1 MKIVFV
7 AYNHHPQVQSPAEWI
22 QKIQPM
28 AGIMQSLSEH
38 AQVYYAGRI
47 GYQGNYVDEG
57 VQYIF
62 PATQRDKRFI
72 PKQFHAAI
80 AAIKPDACIILGFHF
95 PIQLMQLKRKLGR
108 DCIIMARHHADRS
121 GTGIKRIIQRW
132 ADRYTDGY
140 LFNSAGN
147 ADEWLQAKIIRDPQK
162 IFELPAG
169 TTNMKRQDITQ
180 SLAITGMNGSPN
192 FLWVGRLDANK
203 DPLTVIKAF
212 EQLLNEKPL
221 AKLYIIYQEDQLI
234 EEVRRVV
241 EATDAL
247 RNNVALVGKVKY
259 EQLPYWYTGTHYH
272 ISSSYREGGSYA
284 LLEAMA
290 CGAVPIVSNI
300 PASVKAIGN
309 RGYVFEP
316 GDVEGLVSIMKQ
328 LDLREQAKQSELVQE
343 YFQKEFS
350 PGSIAKQLYQITTTL
365 R

>member
-22 QKIQPM
+22 RKIQPM
-28 AGIMQSLSEH
+28 AGIMQSLSRH

-47 GYQGNYVDEG
+47 GYYGNYTDEG

-62 PATQRDKRFI
+62 PGTQKDNRFLPKR
-72 PKQFHAAI
+72 FHAAI
-80 AAIKPDACIILGFHF
+80 AGIKPDACIVLGFHF

-108 DCIIMARHHADRS
+108 DCIIIARHHADRP
-121 GTGIKRIIQRW
+121 GTGIKKMLQQW
-132 ADRYTDGY
+132 ADHYTDAY
-140 LFNSAGN
+140 LFNSKGN
-147 ADEWLQAKIIRDPQK
+147 ADEWLQAKIIRNPGK
-162 IFELPAG
+162 IVELPAG
-169 TTNMKRQDITQ
+169 TTNMKRQDIAQ
-180 SLAITGMNGSPN
+180 SLAVTGMNGSPN
-192 FLWVGRLDANK
+192 FLWVGRLDENK

-212 EQLLNEKPL
+212 EQLLNEKPS
-221 AKLYIIYQEDQLI
+221 AKLYLVYQEEQLI
-234 EEVRRVV
+234 KQVREVV
-241 EATDAL
+241 ESTDAL
-247 RNNVALVGKVKY
+247 TNNVALVGKIRY
-259 EQLPYWYTGTHYH
+259 EQLPYWYSAAHYH

-309 RGYVFEP
+309 TGYVFEP
-316 GDVEGLVSIMKQ
+316 GDVNGLVSIMKG
-328 LDLREQAKQSELVQE
+328 LDMNEQTNQSLFVQQ

-350 PGSIAKQLYQITTTL
+350 TDTIARQLSEIIVEL